1 MLIRATDLPDPP
13 AGDPFLHD
21 KLDRKQYAEPLTQ
34 LVENTPDPFVLAVDG
49 GWGTGKTSFLRMW
62 CRHLEDRGHRCLYFS
77 AWKND
82 FAVDPLA
89 ALVAELT
96 ADLEKDSSPLSDRSQ
111 KILAELKKVANVL
124 SRRFASAAIASS
136 LYSLWSSRSPNE
148 PDERQQALE
157 NFSNAAGDVVSDAVG
172 SYLAGQRDLEK
183 FRAALAELV
192 AELSEVDPGDPPK
205 KVVLFVD
212 ELDRCRPLYAVELL
226 ERVKHLFEV
235 PGVVF
240 VLGLDSEQLAHS
252 ITVVNGAS
260 FDAPGYLRR
269 FLDLQWRLPDPPEDK
284 IGDLAIWAEVEKHS
298 ARLNLEDSPKPCL
311 VLLCQAAKTPAR
323 RVIQTVSRL
332 VLVMRTLRKGVAIN
346 PYTIAVLVFVHQ
358 WRRELYEALFDRGT
372 GVDELHASLDE
383 FLHFRAE
390 TDNRERGVLA
400 NKIESVVLSGA
411 HQLCR
416 QSTSLSNLKNKSE
429 NATEQGLSAQQIN
442 SLGLVLH
449 FVDGFGFRK
458 HDPWDGRTPRE
469 DFVRVREALALIK
482 PFGSDV

>member
-89 ALVAELT
+89 ALVAELS

-148 PDERQQALE
+148 PDEHQQALE
-157 NFSNAAGDVVSDAVG
+157 NFSNSAGEVVSDAVG
-172 SYLAGQRDLEK
+172 SYLAGRRDLEK
-183 FRAALAELV
+183 FRSLLSDLV
-192 AELSEVDPGDPPK
+192 AELADQDPKGSPR

-212 ELDRCRPLYAVELL
+212 ELDRCRPLYALELL
-226 ERVKHLFEV
+226 ERVKHLFDV
-235 PGVVF
+235 SGVAF
-240 VLGLDSEQLAHS
+240 VLGLDLDQLAHG
-252 ITVVNGAS
+252 VRAVNGGS

-269 FLDLQWRLPDPPEDK
+269 FIDHRQRLADPPLDRL
-284 IGDLAIWAEVEKHS
+284 GDLPIWSTIEALCSDRKF
-298 ARLNLEDSPKPCL
+298 LED
-311 VLLCQAAKTPAR
+311 VKTPKKYLL
-323 RVIQTVSRL
+323 VSSR
-332 VLVMRTLRKGVAIN
+332 
-346 PYTIAVLVFVHQ
+346 
-358 WRRELYEALFDRGT
+358 
-372 GVDELHASLDE
+372 S
-383 FLHFRAE
+383 
-390 TDNRERGVLA
+390 
-400 NKIESVVLSGA
+400 LSG
-411 HQLCR
+411 
-416 QSTSLSNLKNKSE
+416 
-429 NATEQGLSAQQIN
+429 
-442 SLGLVLH
+442 
-449 FVDGFGFRK
+449 
-458 HDPWDGRTPRE
+458 RE
-469 DFVRVREALALIK
+469 DVAANADSDDLAAQPPPASSPRQPFLLRSSDGDPCVRSRVASGALPGCLRARVGNRRALRRAQRTA
-482 PFGSDV
+482 GLQA